1 MSQLRPQQNKNL
13 LYIYDLPP
21 KEYTSVQLAK
31 IIKDLTGYEIE
42 RMPQVRRD
50 LNKPFYS
57 AVIQIT
63 DDAKFKE
70 VSNALR
76 YF

>member
-13 LYIYDLPP
+13 LYIYDLPQ

-57 AVIQIT
+57 AVI
-63 DDAKFKE
+63 
-70 VSNALR
+70 
-76 YF
+76 